1 MLELINTYFNNIGRI
16 ITNPHDNT
24 FNLKITGLINCLIVR
39 DHFIN
44 YPLFTYKLVHFQ
56 LWCMIIDL
64 IQSKQHL
71 TWLGLLQIIGI
82 KEHFKEGLSEKLLFN
97 FPFYIPISTP
107 VYNPLLFL
115 MNIHWICGFIN
126 SDGSFS
132 LLIRK
137 DAKLILGERCSTEI
151 SITQHSISLIVLE
164 RINSFLGYGSVKPKS
179 DKPAYRF
186 RISSLANVNSF
197 INLFK
202 EAQFLGAKAL
212 DYADFC
218 KGVEII
224 NSGKHLTQA
233 GLESIRLLSKGMN
246 SNRTKFE

>member
-71 TWLGLLQIIGI
+71 
-82 KEHFKEGLSEKLLFN
+82 KEGLSEKLLFN

-115 MNIHWICGFIN
+115 MNIH
-126 SDGSFS
+126 
-132 LLIRK
+132 
-137 DAKLILGERCSTEI
+137 
-151 SITQHSISLIVLE
+151 
-164 RINSFLGYGSVKPKS
+164 
-179 DKPAYRF
+179 
-186 RISSLANVNSF
+186 
-197 INLFK
+197 
-202 EAQFLGAKAL
+202 
-212 DYADFC
+212 
-218 KGVEII
+218 
-224 NSGKHLTQA
+224 
-233 GLESIRLLSKGMN
+233 
-246 SNRTKFE
+246 